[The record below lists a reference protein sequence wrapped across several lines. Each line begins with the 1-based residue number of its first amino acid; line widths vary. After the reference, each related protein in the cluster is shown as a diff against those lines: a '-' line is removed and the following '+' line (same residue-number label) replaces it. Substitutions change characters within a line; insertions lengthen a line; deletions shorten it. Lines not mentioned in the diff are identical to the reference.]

1 MAARRKRKKS
11 KTKRISFKPG
21 TSNTTLRSSSL
32 RSTRRKKK
40 RQASRLGPS
49 LIRILKVSA
58 VACVVVSAAAC
69 ILVGIVVGF
78 SFLERYVKE
87 TSPVPEQTIRL
98 ELADV
103 PDWVTDQLKE
113 KVYVAARGDGNDLS
127 LVQQN
132 IAREVVWLDEVTVQ
146 TMHDVLRIEGRWRI
160 PVALVK
166 SGLRQFYVDAEQVVL
181 DFVQMP
187 HLPIVEVKGL
197 SLITKT
203 PPLGE
208 VWQRDD
214 LAAAITILEQ
224 LSQMDRLVTPDKPL
238 LYEIDR
244 VDVSNFNGRENTQH
258 AHIILYAKDNTEII
272 WGAEVGKWQRY
283 LESTDEQKLAKLY
296 YYYKEF
302 GTLSGGAKYINLRL
316 PQDNI
321 PLPIDKY

>member
-49 LIRILKVSA
+49 LIRILKILA